1 MLLTA
6 LLLLTA
12 CSQSNKKEEAPKVT
26 TEGFVIQST
35 TERDYVR
42 IKSDDGKITKFLV
55 PKENPVRD
63 QNGKDINVSD
73 LMIPNKLVRVKAVS
87 SNDTIAQDN
96 GTGTWDS
103 VDITEVRDLYPY
115 FVTVILKD
123 GTISANTFIDL
134 SETEKLMMLEN
145 AILIDFTN
153 TSIFNFG
160 SDVIEE
166 SEIQE
171 GATMTMYF
179 LEPLNFENLEKVNPL
194 IVYVDLVN

>member
-1 MLLTA
+1 M
-6 LLLLTA
+6 
-12 CSQSNKKEEAPKVT
+12 
-26 TEGFVIQST
+26 
-35 TERDYVR
+35 
-42 IKSDDGKITKFLV
+42 
-55 PKENPVRD
+55 
-63 QNGKDINVSD
+63 
-73 LMIPNKLVRVKAVS
+73 
-87 SNDTIAQDN
+87 
-96 GTGTWDS
+96 
-103 VDITEVRDLYPY
+103 
-115 FVTVILKD
+115 ILKD

>member
-1 MLLTA
+1 
-6 LLLLTA
+6 
-12 CSQSNKKEEAPKVT
+12 
-26 TEGFVIQST
+26 
-35 TERDYVR
+35 
-42 IKSDDGKITKFLV
+42 
-55 PKENPVRD
+55 
-63 QNGKDINVSD
+63 
-73 LMIPNKLVRVKAVS
+73 MIPNKLVRVKAVS

-194 IVYVDLVN
+194 IVYVDLVD